1 MISQHAEKLVGVQ
14 TPSHQVVPESV
25 GSAAVEAIELAA
37 SVGLELYP
45 WQQLVLE
52 GALGERS
59 DGRWSAFEVG
69 LIVPRQNGKGA
80 ILEARELAGLFLFGE
95 ELILHSAHE
104 FKTAME
110 AFRRVLRLV
119 ESSRDLER
127 LVARVR
133 TSHGEEGIELKSGGR
148 LRFVARSSGSARG
161 FSGSCVIL
169 DEAFNLPPT
178 AMAALLPT
186 LSAQPNPQV
195 WYTSSHPPAIDELT
209 GQIRRLKARADS
221 DDPGRLC
228 WFEWSNDLDVDPLD
242 RDAWA
247 RANPTLGYRIDA
259 EFVDTER
266 QSLPEKQFVVERLG
280 MWLQESTASKI
291 PMDLWLGCGSDLA
304 AVDISDVVFALDMPP
319 DRSHVT
325 ISVSDGV
332 TVEIAD
338 VVEPDKLVDWL
349 AFRVERFDPV
359 AVVLDGAGPVGS
371 FVPDISAL
379 GVRTVVTRA
388 REFAAACGRFYD
400 AVMAGTV
407 AHRSQPELDRAVAAA
422 KTRKLGDAWAWARLS
437 LEADISPLVSASLAF
452 YGAQTLTRDDGN
464 VEPKSLV
471 AF

>member
-1 MISQHAEKLVGVQ
+1 MTSPNVGMLVGVQ
-14 TPSHQVVPESV
+14 TPSHQVVPEAVS
-25 GSAAVEAIELAA
+25 SAAVEAIELAA
-37 SVGLELYP
+37 SVGLDLYP
-45 WQQLVLE
+45 WQRLVLD
-52 GALGERS
+52 GALGERA

-69 LIVPRQNGKGA
+69 LVVPRQNGKGA

-110 AFRRVLRLV
+110 AFRRVLALV
-119 ESSRDLER
+119 ESSRDLEKM
-127 LVARVR
+127 VARVR

-195 WYTSSHPPAIDELT
+195 WYTSSHPPAVDELT
-209 GQIRRLKARADS
+209 AQLRRLKVRADS

-228 WFEWSNDLDVDPLD
+228 WFEWSNSLDVDPAD
-242 RDAWA
+242 PVGWA

-266 QSLPEKQFVVERLG
+266 QSLPEPQFVTERLG
-280 MWLQESTASKI
+280 VWLRSESASKI
-291 PMDLWLGCGSDLA
+291 PLDMWLGLGDESAECGLDGL
-304 AVDISDVVFALDMPP
+304 VFAVDMPP

-325 ISVSDGV
+325 VAVSDGAV
-332 TVEIAD
+332 VEIAD
-338 VVEPDKLVDWL
+338 MLDPDRFVEWMAVR
-349 AFRVERFDPV
+349 FERYEPV
-359 AVVLDGAGPVGS
+359 AVVLDGAGPVAS
-371 FVPDISAL
+371 FVPDLDRA
-379 GVRTVVTRA
+379 GVRVVVTRA
-388 REFAAACGRFYD
+388 REFAGACGRFYD
-400 AVMAGTV
+400 AVVGGHII
-407 AHRSQPELDRAVAAA
+407 HRGQAELDLAVAAA
-422 KTRKLGDAWAWARLS
+422 KTRKLGDAWAWARMNVES
-437 LEADISPLVSASLAF
+437 DISPIVAASLALF
-452 YGAQTLTRDDGN
+452 GAQTLDLADLED
-464 VEPKSLV
+464 EPKPLV